1 MFLSK
6 DEKILLLLYRIQR
19 IRTFTLLGKYRSYEV
34 GEKKIRKLKRK
45 IEKLGGNSN
54 LKISIE

>member
-19 IRTFTLLGKYRSYEV
+19 IRTFTLLGKYRSYEA
-34 GEKKIRKLKRK
+34 GEKKIKKLKRK

-54 LKISIE
+54 LKVSIE